1 MRLTGIFFLVILS
14 MNGYA
19 QQNGIVK
26 GNVTD
31 TLLHKGLAYTT
42 ISLVKQKDSTLI
54 SFSRA
59 DSSGNFKINN
69 IAAGNYL
76 LSFSYVGY
84 MPVWKPIHVKAGEL
98 LDLGAVILTDLIHTN
113 SVTVNARRA
122 PITINNDT
130 VEFNTENFKTP
141 PNAVVED
148 LLKRLPGVTV
158 DKDGTVS
165 VNGQKIN
172 KLFVNGKEFFTGDP
186 KMATKNLDADAVDK
200 VQVFDRKSDRAEFT
214 GIDDGQTSKAI
225 NLKLKKDRNN
235 STFGRITAGAGDK
248 ERYDGQTNINRF
260 KGDKQMSLIG
270 MGNNTNRQGF
280 SISDVM
286 NFSGDL
292 ARGLRNGGGVNI
304 RINNGEDDGGLP
316 VSGGGQNQQG
326 VATTFAGGLNY
337 NNNWNK
343 KTDLNLNGVASDV
356 NLLTNTDIFRQN
368 LLPGNSFNYF
378 SNGSN
383 IKHNKQQRLGVTLD
397 QKIDSFASIRFTPQ
411 FTIQQNENSTN
422 SSYYS
427 DDVKGGR
434 LNEGT
439 RLSTALSNAFNFS
452 GNLLY
457 RQRFRKKGRTISSTT
472 NMNLN
477 NSTQNGTLQTSNRFY
492 NAGVAMPDSVVKQVN
507 SRNAFT
513 NNFGTNIVYTEPI
526 GKKSLLE
533 FSSFYSINKGDS
545 KRETFDYNS
554 SNSKYDKFNS
564 TLSNNFTSRYSY
576 AGGGIAFRSNF
587 KKFSVTTGANL
598 QVAELESINNTNGNK
613 ISQSFTD
620 WLPSAVVQ
628 LKRNATSTINLTY
641 NTSTTQPSTFQLQP
655 VTDISDPL
663 NVYTGNP
670 SLQRSYT
677 HTVSLSYFAT
687 NIYSQ
692 KNLFAFINYANI
704 RNGFGTEDIVLAN
717 GARQSRPVNV
727 DGNFTLFGNIN
738 AGFPIKKLK
747 SRIDV
752 GMGYSFFRTNGV
764 LNTQNNRIDNQG
776 FTPNI
781 NYSFALDSIVDIML
795 TARVSKNLV
804 SYQLQPQL
812 NNTYY
817 QQTYGIE
824 TTNYLP
830 AGFVMTNS
838 YSLTLNTGRA
848 DGYNTPISLWN
859 ISLAKSFLKYK
870 RGELK
875 FSALDVLN
883 QNQGI
888 NRTANQNFVQDTR
901 YNVLQRYFLLSFSYR
916 LHKANGN
923 GGARVV
929 IRNF

>member
-1 MRLTGIFFLVILS
+1 
-14 MNGYA
+14 
-19 QQNGIVK
+19 
-26 GNVTD
+26 
-31 TLLHKGLAYTT
+31 
-42 ISLVKQKDSTLI
+42 
-54 SFSRA
+54 
-59 DSSGNFKINN
+59 
-69 IAAGNYL
+69 
-76 LSFSYVGY
+76 
-84 MPVWKPIHVKAGEL
+84 
-98 LDLGAVILTDLIHTN
+98 
-113 SVTVNARRA
+113 
-122 PITINNDT
+122 
-130 VEFNTENFKTP
+130 
-141 PNAVVED
+141 
-148 LLKRLPGVTV
+148 
-158 DKDGTVS
+158 
-165 VNGQKIN
+165 
-172 KLFVNGKEFFTGDP
+172 
-186 KMATKNLDADAVDK
+186 
-200 VQVFDRKSDRAEFT
+200 
-214 GIDDGQTSKAI
+214 
-225 NLKLKKDRNN
+225 
-235 STFGRITAGAGDK
+235 
-248 ERYDGQTNINRF
+248 
-260 KGDKQMSLIG
+260 MSLIG

-620 WLPSAVVQ
+620 WLP
-628 LKRNATSTINLTY
+628 
-641 NTSTTQPSTFQLQP
+641 
-655 VTDISDPL
+655 
-663 NVYTGNP
+663 
-670 SLQRSYT
+670 
-677 HTVSLSYFAT
+677 
-687 NIYSQ
+687 
-692 KNLFAFINYANI
+692 
-704 RNGFGTEDIVLAN
+704 
-717 GARQSRPVNV
+717 
-727 DGNFTLFGNIN
+727 
-738 AGFPIKKLK
+738 
-747 SRIDV
+747 
-752 GMGYSFFRTNGV
+752 
-764 LNTQNNRIDNQG
+764 
-776 FTPNI
+776 
-781 NYSFALDSIVDIML
+781 
-795 TARVSKNLV
+795 
-804 SYQLQPQL
+804 
-812 NNTYY
+812 
-817 QQTYGIE
+817 
-824 TTNYLP
+824 
-830 AGFVMTNS
+830 
-838 YSLTLNTGRA
+838 
-848 DGYNTPISLWN
+848 
-859 ISLAKSFLKYK
+859 
-870 RGELK
+870 
-875 FSALDVLN
+875 
-883 QNQGI
+883 
-888 NRTANQNFVQDTR
+888 
-901 YNVLQRYFLLSFSYR
+901 
-916 LHKANGN
+916 
-923 GGARVV
+923 
-929 IRNF
+929 